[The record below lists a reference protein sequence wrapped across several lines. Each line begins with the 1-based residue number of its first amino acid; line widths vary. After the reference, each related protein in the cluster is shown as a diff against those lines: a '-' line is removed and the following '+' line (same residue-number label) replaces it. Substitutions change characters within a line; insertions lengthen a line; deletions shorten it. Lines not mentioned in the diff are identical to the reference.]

1 LKVVERIRIL
11 IVEDSSPDA
20 ELLVNE
26 LRAAGFAP
34 EAQRVDT
41 ETAYRIALASHPDI
55 IFADSALPKFSM
67 YRALSLVGDNQFD
80 IPLVVFSGSLD
91 EDSVTE
97 HLKNGATDFIPK
109 RHLSRAGPI
118 TRRALIEARLRT
130 ECRQLNAE
138 FTRLQ
143 KIAAATGNFS
153 TGILNEFATLL
164 TIIQGN
170 AEILLADTTLN
181 ENLRKSI
188 EHISNGAGRAAK
200 LAKLFLPAGPGTNI
214 FRP

>member
-1 LKVVERIRIL
+1 MERIRIL

-26 LRAAGFAP
+26 LRAAGFALD
-34 EAQRVDT
+34 AQRVDT
-41 ETAYRIALASHPDI
+41 ETAYRIALASHPDL

-67 YRALSLVGDNQFD
+67 YRALSLVRENQFD
-80 IPLVVFSGSLD
+80 IPLIVFSGSLD
-91 EDSVTE
+91 DDSITE

-109 RHLSRAGPI
+109 RQLSRIGPI
-118 TRRALIEARLRT
+118 TRRALSEARLRN

-143 KIAAATGNFS
+143 RIAAATGNFS

-164 TIIQGN
+164 TVIQGN
-170 AEILLADTTLN
+170 AEILLSDTTLN
-181 ENLRKSI
+181 DNLRKSI
-188 EHISNGAGRAAK
+188 EHIFNGAGRAAS
-200 LAKLFLPAGPGTNI
+200 LAKRLAPPKSSANI
-214 FRP
+214 FRS

>member
-1 LKVVERIRIL
+1 MERIRIL

-41 ETAYRIALASHPDI
+41 ETSYRVALASHPDI

-67 YRALSLVGDNQFD
+67 YRALSLVRDNHMD
-80 IPLVVFSGSLD
+80 IPLIVFSGSLD
-91 EDSVTE
+91 DDSVTE
-97 HLKNGATDFIPK
+97 HLKNGATDFIYK
-109 RHLSRAGPI
+109 RYLSRAGPV
-118 TRRALIEARLRT
+118 TRRALNEARQRT

-164 TIIQGN
+164 TVIQGN
-170 AEILLADTTLN
+170 AEILLSDPALN

-188 EHISNGAGRAAK
+188 EHISSGAGRAAK
-200 LAKLFLPAGPGTNI
+200 LARRLLPAGSSANI
-214 FRP
+214 FGP